1 MLHDPDLLRPEPLSL
16 QQATTGPCVCRQYQT
31 FQGRPGS
38 VSCGVPGASDQK
50 VLFEPFEHLWWVW
63 GLILSAISPLLLSC
77 WGFSFALGCVVSFFG
92 GVQHSPVDGCSA
104 ASCNFGVLAGEENS
118 LHPYQ
123 APRSTGEG
131 VPRLYSAHSLPPV
144 SPVAGFP
151 RTSSGRH
158 SEMTASWNSLQWQ
171 ERSQ

>member
-1 MLHDPDLLRPEPLSL
+1 MTQICCGQSPFPCSRPLLAHVSADNTKHSKAGLAQSL
-16 QQATTGPCVCRQYQT
+16 VGSLGP
-31 FQGRPGS
+31 S
-38 VSCGVPGASDQK
+38 EQK
-50 VLFEPFEHLWWVW
+50 VSFEPFEHLWWVW
-63 GLILSAISPLLLSC
+63 GLILSAVSPLLLSC
-77 WGFSFALGCVVSFFG
+77 WGFSFALGCGVSFFG
-92 GVQHSPVDGCSA
+92 GVQHSPVNGCSA